1 MSPAGHVP
9 AAIATPTVLLW
20 PARLVWGRCLHAL
33 IPTALAPGT
42 AVLLTGTVHA
52 NPIDALL
59 TALPL
64 SSH

>member
-1 MSPAGHVP
+1 MSPPVMCPPRSPPHSASVAGAPRV
-9 AAIATPTVLLW
+9 
-20 PARLVWGRCLHAL
+20 GRCLHAL